1 MSNMQAATQ
10 KVKENQESGKNVLPK
25 RNKINLQIL
34 TLQKGTDS
42 IPKREFKITVI
53 KVLTEVKKTIHEQ
66 REKFNKEKILKS
78 TKQKS

>member
-42 IPKREFKITVI
+42 ISKREFKITVI